1 MLSLLFISYLSNKV
15 VCTKCWMSIFYC
27 SEEARTSTQRQW
39 HRQRVWLGELF
50 VCVCELF
57 VNKVLKTVLHL
68 SLLIIG
74 PTVALMLAHR
84 WPTGGPTGMPH
95 ATVGPTLAH
104 WPKWRWPTGGP
115 TLGHRW
121 PNSGMPLLGQ
131 RWPTGQNDVGPPVAA
146 NGGPTAEPPVAQ
158 RWATGVVLSGNM
170 WLFTP
175 IGIWDPCDS
184 NYPPPLAPMWREVVL
199 AALVLHRRE
208 ESKVFFWGG
217 YPPPPTAPAWC
228 GQNVNKTVKR
238 IENSHFLRKLRV

>member
-1 MLSLLFISYLSNKV
+1 
-15 VCTKCWMSIFYC
+15 MSIFYC
-27 SEEARTSTQRQW
+27 SEESRTSTQRQW

-84 WPTGGPTGMPH
+84 WPNWH

-104 WPKWRWPTGGP
+104 WPKWRWPTGGCQRWPNGGATGGP

-131 RWPTGQNDVGPPVAA
+131 RWPTGHNDVGPPVAA
-146 NGGPTAEPPVAQ
+146 NGGATCGPTLGHRGCAIWVVVHAYSYYQ
-158 RWATGVVLSGNM
+158 YCMFHKYWA
-170 WLFTP
+170 
-175 IGIWDPCDS
+175 
-184 NYPPPLAPMWREVVL
+184 
-199 AALVLHRRE
+199 
-208 ESKVFFWGG
+208 
-217 YPPPPTAPAWC
+217 
-228 GQNVNKTVKR
+228 
-238 IENSHFLRKLRV
+238 RKFAYMYIF